1 MNNKISLLEKKI
13 GINFKDKKLLIKSLT
28 HKSFNSNN
36 NYEKLEFLGDRVL
49 GLIISKTLLE
59 IFPEDKEGSLDK
71 KLASLVNRKKC
82 CEISKKLNLENFIVT
97 GNARSKKNKIED
109 KIISDACEALIG
121 AIYLD
126 QGLSS
131 AENVQRPQPES
142 GSLQKIRVP
151 MKLAF
156 LFLIFFSW
164 FYLRKKLRNTAG
176 QRFPWI
182 DWFLG
187 IMICLYGLIL
197 LFMILGLEQR
207 RAGLMSAG
215 CVIAGVC
222 FVLAWSRKRV
232 KSKS

>member
-1 MNNKISLLEKKI
+1 MNNKIFFLEKKI

-59 IFPEDKEGSLDK
+59 IFPDDNEGSLDK

-126 QGLSS
+126 QGFNIVEKFIIKFWTNHMNMNIANQIDAKTKLQEYSLKKYKVLPKYKLFS
-131 AENVQRPQPES
+131 NTGPHHKPTFKIGV
-142 GSLQKIRVP
+142 SLQNSKTFYA
-151 MKLAF
+151 KGNSKKDAEQKAAK
-156 LFLIFFSW
+156 LFLKQI
-164 FYLRKKLRNTAG
+164 
-176 QRFPWI
+176 
-182 DWFLG
+182 
-187 IMICLYGLIL
+187 GL
-197 LFMILGLEQR
+197 
-207 RAGLMSAG
+207 
-215 CVIAGVC
+215 
-222 FVLAWSRKRV
+222 
-232 KSKS
+232 